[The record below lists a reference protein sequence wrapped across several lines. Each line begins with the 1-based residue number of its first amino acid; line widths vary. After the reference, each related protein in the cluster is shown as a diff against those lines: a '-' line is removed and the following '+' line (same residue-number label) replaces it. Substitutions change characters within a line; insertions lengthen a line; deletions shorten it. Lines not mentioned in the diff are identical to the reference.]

1 MNSNRA
7 TVLVARNDYLAATEP
22 LENATTNYNNNNN
35 NNEPTVY
42 STDPSMMFE
51 TRKADHIFQEDTPT
65 KKHGGHRRNMLRI
78 IETSPAAATTG
89 N

>member
-1 MNSNRA
+1 MYSDRA
-7 TVLVARNDYLAATEP
+7 TVLIARSDYLAATGP
-22 LENATTNYNNNNN
+22 LENAAINYNNNN
-35 NNEPTVY
+35 ESTIY